1 MIKENLKPTSKITNF
16 IKANDSHGILRIIIS
31 IYDEPIISASEID
44 IFTVVDIKEEKGGE
58 YIPYG
63 NKLFTSQ
70 FNEEDIKKAFA
81 AIKENPQ
88 NFKSK

>member
-16 IKANDSHGILRIIIS
+16 IKANDNHGILRIIIS
-31 IYDEPIISASEID
+31 IYDEPVISASEID
-44 IFTVVDIKEEKGGE
+44 IFTIIDIKEEKDGE
-58 YIPYG
+58 YIPFG

-70 FNEEDIKKAFA
+70 FNDEEIKKAFA
-81 AIKENPQ
+81 AIKENPL